1 MPLSY
6 SEIISNDIQ
15 ICIWQITEDEVF
27 LSSGLS
33 MSQEALER
41 LSSRKSEVHRKG
53 YLAIRQL
60 LKGYGI
66 IPEIHQYDQDGAP
79 FLTDGRY
86 LSITHTKNMAAIAIS
101 VFPVGIDLEHYKE
114 KIKKIATRFLH
125 KEESKDHSKT
135 DNIEFLTQIWTAKE
149 AIYKAFRTPGI
160 HFNTQLLVEPFQSKA
175 ARGVG
180 HVLHHDKDWLYSL
193 NFRYFKDYCLTLASP
208 KTSEA

>member
-6 SEIISNDIQ
+6 SEIISNEIQ

-33 MSQEALER
+33 MSKEALKR

-60 LKGYGI
+60 LKGCGI
-66 IPEIHQYDQDGAP
+66 IPEIHQYDQVGAP

-101 VFPVGIDLEHYKE
+101 VFPVGIDLEHYQE

-208 KTSEA
+208 RTSEV

>member
-33 MSQEALER
+33 LSQEALER

-101 VFPVGIDLEHYKE
+101 VFPVGIDLEHYQE

-160 HFNTQLLVEPFQSKA
+160 HFNTQLLVDPFQSKA
-175 ARGVG
+175 ASGVG
-180 HVLHHDKDWLYSL
+180 HVLHQDKDWLYSL
-193 NFRYFKDYCLTLASP
+193 NFRYFQNYCLTLASP
-208 KTSEA
+208 KTSEV